1 MKEKGYVLGIEI
13 RHDRLTRF
21 ESLFF
26 EFVNPAIGRK
36 LCLVVHNNF

>member
-21 ESLFF
+21 VDKL
-26 EFVNPAIGRK
+26 VNGEN
-36 LCLVVHNNF
+36 LLT